1 MKKPKDEM
9 LAALLDAERAG
20 LIVRGPK
27 KRCSITGRMDDTW
40 FPAQGA
46 EDRLLAARA
55 CRTSAKN

>member
-27 KRCSITGRMDDTW
+27 KQCSVTGCMEDTW
-40 FPAQGA
+40 FPAPGA
-46 EDRLLAARA
+46 EDKLLADDA
-55 CRTSAKN
+55 CRTTATN